1 MGKSRRG
8 GVTMTSRVTVTVSVN
23 SLSYTRQVE
32 PRMLLADFLRHE
44 LGLTGT
50 HVGCEHGV
58 CGACT
63 ILIDGRS
70 ARSCLMLAV
79 QADGADIETVEG
91 RGSIENLGRIQRAFR
106 DHHGLQCGF
115 CTPGFIM
122 TIADM
127 LRHHQLETDEDI
139 REALSGNI
147 CRCTGYQ
154 HIVQAVRELAR
165 ERGPL
170 K

>member
-1 MGKSRRG
+1 
-8 GVTMTSRVTVTVSVN
+8 MTERVKVTVSIN
-23 SLSYTRQVE
+23 GLSYTREVE

-63 ILIDGRS
+63 VLLDGRS
-70 ARSCLMLAV
+70 ARSCLTLAV
-79 QADGADIETVEG
+79 QADGAEIETVEG
-91 RGSIENLGRIQRAFR
+91 MGSVEQLGRVQQAFR

-122 TIADM
+122 TITDM
-127 LRHHQLETDEDI
+127 LRHHSLENDAEI

-147 CRCTGYQ
+147 CRCTGYG
-154 HIVQAVRELAR
+154 HIVNAVRELAK

-170 K
+170 R

>member
-1 MGKSRRG
+1 MSECADI
-8 GVTMTSRVTVTVSVN
+8 TVTVNGIAYARRVPTQLL
-23 SLSYTRQVE
+23 LS
-32 PRMLLADFLRHE
+32 DFLRHE
-44 LGLTGT
+44 LTLTGT

-63 ILIDGRS
+63 ILLEGRS
-70 ARSCLMLAV
+70 ARACLLLAAQV
-79 QADGADIETVEG
+79 DGLRIDTIEGQGSVED
-91 RGSIENLGRIQRAFR
+91 LGRIQRAFR

-122 TIADM
+122 TIADI
-127 LRHHQLETDEDI
+127 LRHHDLTDDAEI

-154 HIVQAVRELAR
+154 NIVAAVRELVT

-170 K
+170 R

>member
-1 MGKSRRG
+1 MNER
-8 GVTMTSRVTVTVSVN
+8 TEITVSIN
-23 SLSYTRQVE
+23 GLSYTRSVE
-32 PRMLLADFLRHE
+32 PRMLLTDFLRHE

-63 ILIDGRS
+63 ILLDGRS
-70 ARSCLMLAV
+70 ARSCLTLAV

-91 RGSIENLGRIQRAFR
+91 LGTVEKLGRVQQAFR

-122 TIADM
+122 TITDM
-127 LRHHQLETDEDI
+127 LRHHSLDNDEEI

-147 CRCTGYQ
+147 CRCTGYE
-154 HIVQAVRELAR
+154 HIVNAVRELAK
-165 ERGPL
+165 ERGAL

>member
-1 MGKSRRG
+1 MCI
-8 GVTMTSRVTVTVSVN
+8 MTERAKITVSIN
-23 SLSYTRQVE
+23 GLSYTREVE

-63 ILIDGRS
+63 VLLDGRS
-70 ARSCLMLAV
+70 ARSCLTLAV
-79 QADGADIETVEG
+79 QADGTEIETVEG
-91 RGSIENLGRIQRAFR
+91 LGTVEQLGRVQQAFR

-122 TIADM
+122 TITDM
-127 LRHHQLETDEDI
+127 LRHHSLDNDAEI

-147 CRCTGYQ
+147 CRCTGYE
-154 HIVQAVRELAR
+154 HIVNAVRELAK

-170 K
+170 R